1 VSEINQMNVETKHQT
16 PTKGLAMVVDDL
28 ASNREILIGLL
39 TIEGYQ
45 TIAAENGLQAIEFY
59 KEHQPDIIFM
69 DAMMPVM
76 DGYEATTQIKAL
88 AGTHFVPIMFLSGM
102 SETEAMVKC
111 IEAGGDDFINKP
123 FKREILRAK
132 VKSMERIRD
141 LSRTVE
147 ELHRKLEI
155 QNRVMHN
162 EQVVA
167 EQIYRRAI
175 TDENSY
181 SDHIDFLIRPVSIFG
196 GDMMLTA
203 FSPDGTLNVV
213 LGDFTGHG
221 LTAAI
226 GMLPAAEVFR
236 VMTAQGE
243 PMQEIIAA
251 INEKLFR
258 LLPTGMF
265 MAGCFVTIDKN
276 FKKVSVW
283 NAGMPEVLILGVQ
296 DENECGATIKHRI
309 ASQFLSLGILH
320 NFETDSGPVSLVLNE
335 GDRILLASD
344 GVSEAVN
351 MSGEEFGTQ
360 RLEKAANCTKF
371 SLNSV
376 MTAVDEFRG
385 DTPFGDDVSMVEIHC
400 VPGLFKTMI
409 EAQSFMEI

>member
-1 VSEINQMNVETKHQT
+1 MTVEVKGETT
-16 PTKGLAMVVDDL
+16 TKGLAMVVDDL

-39 TIEGYQ
+39 KVEGYQ
-45 TIAAENGLQAIEFY
+45 TIAAENGQQAIELY
-59 KEHQPDIIFM
+59 TAHQPDIIFM

-88 AGTHFVPIMFLSGM
+88 AGTHFVPILFLSGM
-102 SETEAMVKC
+102 SETETMVKC
-111 IEAGGDDFINKP
+111 IESGGDDFIQKP

-132 VKSMERIRD
+132 IQSMERIRD

-155 QNRVMHN
+155 QNNVMHN

-226 GMLPAAEVFR
+226 GMLPAADVFR
-236 VMTAQGE
+236 VMTAQGK
-243 PMQEIIAA
+243 PMKEIIDAM
-251 INEKLFR
+251 NEKLCR

-265 MAGCFVTIDKN
+265 MAGCFVTIDKSFAN
-276 FKKVSVW
+276 VSIW
-283 NAGMPEVLILGVQ
+283 NAGMPEVLIL
-296 DENECGATIKHRI
+296 ENQRKNEFGATVKHRI
-309 ASQFLSLGILH
+309 ASQFLSLGILQD
-320 NFETDSGPVSLVLNE
+320 FDTDSEPVRLFLNE
-335 GDRILLASD
+335 GDRILMASD
-344 GVSEAVN
+344 GVSEASN
-351 MSGEEFGTQ
+351 LLGEEFGTQ
-360 RLEKAANCTKF
+360 RLEKAAISSTF

-376 MTAVDEFRG
+376 MAAVDEFRG
-385 DTPFGDDVSMVEIHC
+385 DVPFSDDVSMVEIHC
-400 VPGLFKTMI
+400 VSGLFKTVI
-409 EAQSFMEI
+409 EAKSFKEI